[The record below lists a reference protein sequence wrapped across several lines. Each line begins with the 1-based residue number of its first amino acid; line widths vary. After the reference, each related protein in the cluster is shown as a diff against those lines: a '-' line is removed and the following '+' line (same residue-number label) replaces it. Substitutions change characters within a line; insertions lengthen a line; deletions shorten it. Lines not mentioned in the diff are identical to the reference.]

1 MTERKSSSG
10 PWSLADFPA
19 HLGGNASITVQPR
32 FAGDDWF
39 EAYGERHA
47 ADGKE
52 GRLVTLFTFSESWTH
67 WEMHPHGSE
76 LVLVTQ
82 GQLIL
87 LQEEQSQIHRTQ
99 LRAGQYAIN
108 PPGIWHTADTDG
120 PVTALFITAGMGTE
134 HRER

>member
-1 MTERKSSSG
+1 MTRSSKG
-10 PWSLADFPA
+10 PWSLADFPV
-19 HLGGNASITVQPR
+19 HLGRNASIAVEPR
-32 FAGDDWF
+32 FDAAEWF

-52 GRLVTLFTFSESWTH
+52 GRLVTMFTFTESWTN

-82 GQLIL
+82 GELTL
-87 LQEEQSQIHRTQ
+87 LQEEHGQVRRTQ
-99 LRAGQYAIN
+99 LGAGQYAIN
-108 PPGIWHTADTDG
+108 PPGVWHTADTEG
-120 PVTALFITAGMGTE
+120 PVTALFITAGLGTE

>member
-1 MTERKSSSG
+1 MTERNSTG
-10 PWSLADFPA
+10 PWSLADVPV
-19 HLGGNASITVQPR
+19 HLGRNASVIVQPR
-32 FAGDDWF
+32 FDGEGWF

-52 GRLVTLFTFSESWTH
+52 GRLVTSFTFSRSWAH

-82 GQLIL
+82 GELTL
-87 LQEEQSQIHRTQ
+87 LQEAHDQVRRIQ
-99 LRAGQYAIN
+99 LSAGQYAIN
-108 PPGIWHTADTDG
+108 PPGVWHTADAEG
-120 PVTALFITAGMGTE
+120 PVTALFITAGLGTE

>member
-1 MTERKSSSG
+1 MTERNSMG

-19 HLGGNASITVQPR
+19 HLGRNASVAVEPR
-32 FAGDDWF
+32 FDGEDWF
-39 EAYGERHA
+39 EAYGGRHT

-76 LVLVTQ
+76 IVLVTQ
-82 GQLIL
+82 GQLTL
-87 LQEEQSQIHRTQ
+87 LQDEHGQVRRTP
-99 LRAGQYAIN
+99 LSAGHYAIN
-108 PPGIWHTADTDG
+108 PPGVWHTADTEG
-120 PVTALFITAGMGTE
+120 SVTAVFITAGMGTE